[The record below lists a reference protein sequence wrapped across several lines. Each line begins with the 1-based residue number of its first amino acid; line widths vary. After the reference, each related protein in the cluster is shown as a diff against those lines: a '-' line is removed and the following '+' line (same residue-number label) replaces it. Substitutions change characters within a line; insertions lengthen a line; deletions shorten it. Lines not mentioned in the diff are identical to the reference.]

1 MDGNVLPPNKS
12 ILQVI
17 GRPGSGKSIMAA
29 YLVNHLSQSGRVS
42 YFFFSQQDSERKMMI
57 HAARNILAQLVNL
70 YPDFTDIIMP
80 VYRQSGRVVADYLT
94 EVMKMFKQVL
104 AQLPSQQDSQPHY
117 IILDAIDECEDW
129 LASRAHLFE
138 CLPKKPFVKIIL
150 SARIASASWSSYV
163 PSEDQLI
170 ITMDSNQDV
179 QIRAYAETRVQKMV
193 HIANTDLGLRV
204 VNRTMEEADGLWL
217 YARLLLDEIERA
229 PSRQVVESSL
239 DSLPNGL
246 EELYDHILCMSEAK
260 MTDAEKVFARY
271 LFLSADISNYMP
283 GFLAQTADSI
293 QQGML
298 DLVFR
303 YANGGDMPFD
313 VPALAERLGA
323 PLIEVLR
330 PTEHTYELRFVHL
343 SIYHYL
349 ADSTNFSRNGR
360 IQS

>member
-1 MDGNVLPPNKS
+1 MNAR
-12 ILQVI
+12 I
-17 GRPGSGKSIMAA
+17 G
-29 YLVNHLSQSGRVS
+29 LL
-42 YFFFSQQDSERKMMI
+42 
-57 HAARNILAQLVNL
+57 
-70 YPDFTDIIMP
+70 
-80 VYRQSGRVVADYLT
+80 
-94 EVMKMFKQVL
+94 
-104 AQLPSQQDSQPHY
+104 
-117 IILDAIDECEDW
+117 
-129 LASRAHLFE
+129 RAHLFE
-138 CLPKKPFVKIIL
+138 CLLKKPSVKIIL

-170 ITMDSNQDV
+170 VTMESNQDV

-204 VNRTMEEADGLWL
+204 VNRTTEEADGLWL

-303 YANGGDMPFD
+303 QWRGHA
-313 VPALAERLGA
+313 V
-323 PLIEVLR
+323 
-330 PTEHTYELRFVHL
+330 
-343 SIYHYL
+343 
-349 ADSTNFSRNGR
+349 
-360 IQS
+360 